1 MASPAREPLKK
12 GRGETL
18 AHLLVDVILYC
29 SFSSLIMQ
37 YNRLGNSG
45 LLVSELSFGSWI
57 TFDSSSSSPGTVGGS
72 SRQHAAKSCFDIM
85 KAAYLGGVNLFDNA
99 EAYAAGDAERLM
111 GDAVRMGIEQ
121 KVWTRADLVL
131 TTKIMFGAMP
141 KKNHPD
147 YIPNAISLN
156 RVGLSRKHV
165 VEGLQASLGK

>member
-1 MASPAREPLKK
+1 
-12 GRGETL
+12 
-18 AHLLVDVILYC
+18 
-29 SFSSLIMQ
+29 MQ

-141 KKNHPD
+141 KFD
-147 YIPNAISLN
+147 CQVISYYILSKIGRQ
-156 RVGLSRKHV
+156 RVSYV
-165 VEGLQASLGK
+165 VCKLLRF